1 MRAPYNLSRVE
12 RLHCVIRGD
21 VQGVGFRYFLV
32 REAHA
37 LGLRGWVRN
46 REDGTVEFV
55 AEGARPELE
64 KLLEAAR
71 RGPSNARVSGAQIDW
86 SSASGGLQPFDLT
99 F

>member
-1 MRAPYNLSRVE
+1 
-12 RLHCVIRGD
+12 LHGVIRGD
-21 VQGVGFRYFLV
+21 VQGVGFRFFLV
-32 REAHA
+32 REAHG

-46 REDGTVEFV
+46 RENGTVEFV

-71 RGPSNARVSGAQIDW
+71 RGPSHSRVSGVEAAW